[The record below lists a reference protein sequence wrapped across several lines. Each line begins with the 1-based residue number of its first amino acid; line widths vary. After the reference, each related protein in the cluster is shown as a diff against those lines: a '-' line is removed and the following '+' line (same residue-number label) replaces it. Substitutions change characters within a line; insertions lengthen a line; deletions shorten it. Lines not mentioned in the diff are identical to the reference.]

1 MARGA
6 RRARRAA
13 VASIAALLALVA
25 LLAGAAPVSA
35 HTNFVASE
43 PPDSAVLTGSPA
55 TVVLEFDRLVAIPL
69 ATVSLVD
76 AEGHAHP
83 VSGLSVQPGHPT
95 GLVVALPHLPRDAYR
110 LSYEVR
116 DLVDLH
122 LTSGS
127 LVFGAGAAAS
137 LPAGT
142 SSASPPRPSEVVLQ
156 WLGYTG
162 LFVLLGGLVV
172 GLRVVPRCLD
182 RADPATPL
190 LQRRLARLA
199 LLGVAGSLVAEAGLL
214 LLHVADIGWSWG
226 ALRTVLVDSGFGH
239 RWIGVTAVLL
249 GLPPVLRSRLRPAAA
264 VACALAVTECV
275 LLGISGHTGDSAS
288 PSVVGIAVRSVHLLA
303 AGIWAGGIV
312 ALIVAWT
319 ALRRLRV
326 APGTGARLLR
336 GFGGV
341 AAAGLLG
348 AGVTGLLL
356 AGSQVETVTAL
367 LATTYGTVLVA
378 KVVLLLGLG
387 GLGLRH
393 ARVGNRRR
401 AAASGASQRLPRT
414 LPVEAVG
421 AVAVVL
427 LASFLGASSP
437 PRGAEFRPAPPATPT
452 ALNRTVDDLV
462 VGVSIKPNR
471 PGRNL
476 LALDVLQ
483 TRFPARAPV
492 QAVSVQ
498 VGTPRG
504 DVVLATRPSGTHY
517 DAGALD
523 LAAPGALALRVTVQ
537 RPGLPAV
544 ELALPWVV
552 DAPPPARHPTVLS
565 DAPLA
570 LPAEALAGGVT
581 ALGGG
586 VALAAALRRRRPRTP
601 ACAPVAGG
609 RDAA

>member
-1 MARGA
+1 
-6 RRARRAA
+6 
-13 VASIAALLALVA
+13 VASIATLLALAA
-25 LLAGAAPVSA
+25 LVAGAAPVSA
-35 HTNFVASE
+35 HTNFVSSE

-69 ATVSLVD
+69 ASVSLVD
-76 AEGHAHP
+76 AEGRAHP
-83 VSGLSVQPGHPT
+83 VSGLSVQPRHPT
-95 GLVVALPHLPRDAYR
+95 ALVVALPHLPRDAYR

-142 SSASPPRPSEVVLQ
+142 SSASPPRPSEVALQ
-156 WLGYTG
+156 WLAYTG
-162 LFVLLGGLVV
+162 LLALLGGLVV
-172 GLRVVPRCLD
+172 GLWVVPRCLGG
-182 RADPATPL
+182 AAPAIPL
-190 LQRRLARLA
+190 LRRRLAGLA
-199 LLGVAGSLVAEAGLL
+199 LLGVAGSLVAQAGLL

-226 ALRTVLVDSGFGH
+226 ALRTVLVDSDFGH
-239 RWIGVTAVLL
+239 RWIGITAVLL
-249 GLPPVLRSRLRPAAA
+249 GLPPALRSRLRPAAA
-264 VACALAVTECV
+264 VACVLAVTEGV
-275 LLGISGHTGDSAS
+275 LLGISGHTGDSAA
-288 PSVVGIAVRSVHLLA
+288 PSVLGIAVRSVHLLA
-303 AGIWAGGIV
+303 AGVWAGGIV

-356 AGSQVETVTAL
+356 AGSQVATVTAL

-393 ARVGNRRR
+393 ARMGDRRG
-401 AAASGASQRLPRT
+401 AAGTATPQRLPRT
-414 LPVEAVG
+414 LPVEAAG
-421 AVAVVL
+421 AVGVVL

-437 PRGAEFRPAPPATPT
+437 PRGAEFQPAPPATPT
-452 ALNRTVDDLV
+452 ALTRTVDDLV

-483 TRFPARAPV
+483 TRFPAPAPV

-504 DVVLATRPSGTHY
+504 DVVLATRPAGTHY

-552 DAPPPARHPTVLS
+552 DAPPPARHPTVVS

-570 LPAEALAGGVT
+570 LPAEVLAGAVA

-586 VALAAALRRRRPRTP
+586 MALVAAVRRRRSRTP
-601 ACAPVAGG
+601 ARARVAGEQ
-609 RDAA
+609 RAA